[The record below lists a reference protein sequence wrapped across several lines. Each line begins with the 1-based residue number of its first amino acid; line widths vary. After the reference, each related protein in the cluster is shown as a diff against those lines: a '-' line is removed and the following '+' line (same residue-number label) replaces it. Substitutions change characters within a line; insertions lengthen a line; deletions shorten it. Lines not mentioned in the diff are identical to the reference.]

1 MPRCSY
7 SAERLGKHVYGYDEE
22 TLMASIGRRLMAL
35 NKTLSLAESCTG
47 GNIGKLITSIPA
59 AVPISWEVVSY
70 DNSVKEKVLGF
81 QGNPGYS
88 WSSE

>member
-1 MPRCSY
+1 
-7 SAERLGKHVYGYDEE
+7 
-22 TLMASIGRRLMAL
+22 MAL
-35 NKTLSLAESCTG
+35 NKNPVARRELHRWQYRKTHHLHSE
-47 GNIGKLITSIPA
+47 A